1 MDKRIW
7 TGKEKLAIVLEG
19 MKGAISLSELCN
31 RHQITQGM
39 YYKWRDRLLEDGSK
53 VFERGGVNKESER
66 LKEENPRLKR
76 AVGELTLEL
85 KKNDW

>member
-19 MKGAISLSELCN
+19 MRGAISLSELCN

-39 YYKWRDRLLEDGSK
+39 YYKWRDRLMEDGAK
-53 VFERGGVNKESER
+53 VFERGGADKESER
-66 LKEENPRLKR
+66 LKEENLRLKR

>member
-19 MKGAISLSELCN
+19 MRGAISLSELCN

-39 YYKWRDRLLEDGSK
+39 YYKWRDRLMEDGAK
-53 VFERGGVNKESER
+53 VFERGGVDKESER
-66 LKEENPRLKR
+66 LKEENLRLKR

>member
-1 MDKRIW
+1 MDKRAW

-39 YYKWRDRLLEDGSK
+39 YYKWRDRLMEDGAK
-53 VFERGGVNKESER
+53 VFERGGVDKESER
-66 LKEENPRLKR
+66 LKEENLRLKR

>member
-1 MDKRIW
+1 MEKRNW
-7 TGKEKLAIVLEG
+7 TGKEKLEVVLEG
-19 MKGAISLSELCN
+19 MRGTVTLTELCN

-39 YYKWRDRLLEDGSK
+39 YYKWKDRLMADGSK
-53 VFERGGVNKESER
+53 IFERGGMDKESER
-66 LKEENPRLKR
+66 LKEENLRLKR